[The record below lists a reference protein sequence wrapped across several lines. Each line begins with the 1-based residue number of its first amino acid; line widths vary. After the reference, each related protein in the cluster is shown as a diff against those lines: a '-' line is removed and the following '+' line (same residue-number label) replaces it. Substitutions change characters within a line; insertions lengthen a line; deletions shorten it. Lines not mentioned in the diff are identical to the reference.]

1 MKKLKKLFIGL
12 LFGTASL
19 ITFAAD
25 PNYEDYK
32 ALLIGN
38 NEGGIVKSVNAETVR
53 PLASITK
60 VMTSLLVLEEVE
72 KGKINLDT
80 KVIVSEKAALV
91 PYGIKLVAGKEYTVR
106 DLLKAMIIRS
116 SNNAAYALG
125 EFIGGDI
132 PTFVSMMNKKAN
144 ELGLDSLRY
153 CSPHGLPPKYTGS
166 CMDQGNAKDLYKLGM
181 YMTKY
186 NEYFNIS
193 KNSLTYIDNGEIQ
206 LKSTNHLL
214 GKVVGV
220 DGMKTGY
227 HDASGSNIIL
237 TAKRGEDRMY
247 AIILGATKAA
257 NRDAIGEKEIN
268 EYYEK
273 GKNYIQERVKKIGIS
288 GNNNKNNSE
297 KNQNHIVVVKIIDKN
312 KFIKKVVINNEEYG
326 LYPSETV
333 YDTVNLNEK
342 VELDYQVISEEN
354 ITRKSLNEIVGIF
367 YATNKKTK
375 KVYSGALILKEI
387 KK

>member
-247 AIILGATKAA
+247 AVILGATKAA

-273 GKNYIQERVKKIGIS
+273 GKNYIQEKVKKIGMS
-288 GNNNKNNSE
+288 GNNNKNNSG

-312 KFIKKVVINNEEYG
+312 NFINKVVINNEEYG

-333 YDTVNLNEK
+333 YDTVNFNEK

>member
-32 ALLIGN
+32 VLLIGN

-247 AIILGATKAA
+247 AVILGATKAA
-257 NRDAIGEKEIN
+257 NREAIGEKEIN

-273 GKNYIQERVKKIGIS
+273 GKNYIQEKVKKIGMS
-288 GNNNKNNSE
+288 GNNNKNNSG

-312 KFIKKVVINNEEYG
+312 NFINKVVINNEEYG

-333 YDTVNLNEK
+333 YDTVNFNEK

>member
-1 MKKLKKLFIGL
+1 MKKLKKVFIGL

-38 NEGGIVKSVNAETVR
+38 NEGGIVKSVNAEIVR

-91 PYGIKLVAGKEYTVR
+91 PYGIKLIAGKEYTVR
-106 DLLKAMIIRS
+106 DLLKATIIRS

-181 YMTKY
+181 YMTRY

-247 AIILGATKAA
+247 AVILGATKAA

-268 EYYEK
+268 EYYES

-288 GNNNKNNSE
+288 GNNNKNNSG

-312 KFIKKVVINNEEYG
+312 NLINKVAINNKEYG
-326 LYPSETV
+326 LYPSETI

-342 VELDYQVISEEN
+342 IELDYQVISEEN

>member
-1 MKKLKKLFIGL
+1 MKKLKKIFIGL

-91 PYGIKLVAGKEYTVR
+91 PYGIKLIAGKEYTVR
-106 DLLKAMIIRS
+106 DLLKATIIRS

-181 YMTKY
+181 YMTRY

-247 AIILGATKAA
+247 AVILGATKAA

-268 EYYEK
+268 EYYES
-273 GKNYIQERVKKIGIS
+273 GKNYIQERVKKIGVS
-288 GNNNKNNSE
+288 GNNNKNNSG

-312 KFIKKVVINNEEYG
+312 NLINKVAINNKEYG
-326 LYPSETV
+326 LYPSETI

-342 VELDYQVISEEN
+342 IELDYQVISEEN

>member
-72 KGKINLDT
+72 KEKINLDT
-80 KVIVSEKAALV
+80 KVIVSEKAAVV

-247 AIILGATKAA
+247 AVILGATKAA
-257 NRDAIGEKEIN
+257 NREAIGEKEIN

-273 GKNYIQERVKKIGIS
+273 GKNYIQEKVKKIGMS
-288 GNNNKNNSE
+288 GNNNKNNSG

-312 KFIKKVVINNEEYG
+312 NFINKVVINNEEYG

-333 YDTVNLNEK
+333 YDTVNFNEK

>member
-1 MKKLKKLFIGL
+1 MKKLKKVFIGL

-91 PYGIKLVAGKEYTVR
+91 PYGIKLIAGKEYTVR
-106 DLLKAMIIRS
+106 DLLKATIIRS

-181 YMTKY
+181 YMTRY

-247 AIILGATKAA
+247 AVILGATKAA
-257 NRDAIGEKEIN
+257 NRDAIGEKAIN
-268 EYYEK
+268 EYYES

-288 GNNNKNNSE
+288 GNNNKNNSG

-312 KFIKKVVINNEEYG
+312 NLINKVAINNKEYG
-326 LYPSETV
+326 LYPSETI

-342 VELDYQVISEEN
+342 IELDYQVISEEN

>member
-1 MKKLKKLFIGL
+1 MKKLKKIFIGL

-91 PYGIKLVAGKEYTVR
+91 PYGVKLVAGKEYTVR
-106 DLLKAMIIRS
+106 DLLKATIIRS

-132 PTFVSMMNKKAN
+132 PTFVSVMNKKAN

-166 CMDQGNAKDLYKLGM
+166 CMDQGNAKDLYKLAM
-181 YMTKY
+181 YMKRY

-247 AIILGATKAA
+247 AVILGATKAA

-268 EYYEK
+268 EYYES

-288 GNNNKNNSE
+288 GNNNKNNSG
-297 KNQNHIVVVKIIDKN
+297 KNQNPIVVVKIIDKN
-312 KFIKKVVINNEEYG
+312 NLINKVVINNKEYG
-326 LYPSETV
+326 LYPSETI

-342 VELDYQVISEEN
+342 IELDYQVVSEEN

>member
-132 PTFVSMMNKKAN
+132 PTFISMMNKKAN

-214 GKVVGV
+214 GKVIGV

-273 GKNYIQERVKKIGIS
+273 GKNYIQEKVKKIGMS
-288 GNNNKNNSE
+288 GNNKNNSG

-312 KFIKKVVINNEEYG
+312 NFINKVVINNEEYG

-333 YDTVNLNEK
+333 YDTVNFNEK

>member
-19 ITFAAD
+19 ITFAED

-247 AIILGATKAA
+247 AVILGATKAA

-273 GKNYIQERVKKIGIS
+273 GKNYIQEKVKKIEMS
-288 GNNNKNNSE
+288 GNNNKNNSG

-312 KFIKKVVINNEEYG
+312 NFINKVVINNEEYG

-333 YDTVNLNEK
+333 YDTVNFNEK

-354 ITRKSLNEIVGIF
+354 ITRKSLNKIVGIF

>member
-312 KFIKKVVINNEEYG
+312 KFINKVVINNEEYG

>member
-1 MKKLKKLFIGL
+1 MKKLKKIFIGL

-38 NEGGIVKSVNAETVR
+38 NEGGIIKSVNTETVR

-91 PYGIKLVAGKEYTVR
+91 PYGVKLVAGKEYTVR
-106 DLLKAMIIRS
+106 DLLKATIIRS

-166 CMDQGNAKDLYKLGM
+166 CMDQGNAKDLYKLAM
-181 YMTKY
+181 YMTRY

-247 AIILGATKAA
+247 AVILGATKAA

-268 EYYEK
+268 EYYES

-288 GNNNKNNSE
+288 GNNNKNNSG
-297 KNQNHIVVVKIIDKN
+297 KNQNPIVVVKIIDKN
-312 KFIKKVVINNEEYG
+312 NLINKVVINNKEYG
-326 LYPSETV
+326 LYPSETI

-342 VELDYQVISEEN
+342 IELDYQVVSEEN

>member
-32 ALLIGN
+32 VLLIGN

-247 AIILGATKAA
+247 AVILGATKAA

-273 GKNYIQERVKKIGIS
+273 GKNYIQEKVKKIGMS
-288 GNNNKNNSE
+288 GNNKKNNSG

-312 KFIKKVVINNEEYG
+312 NFINKVVINNEEYG

-333 YDTVNLNEK
+333 YDTVNFNEK

>member
-1 MKKLKKLFIGL
+1 MKKLKKIFIGL

-91 PYGIKLVAGKEYTVR
+91 PYGVKLVAGKEYTVR
-106 DLLKAMIIRS
+106 DLLKATIIRS

-166 CMDQGNAKDLYKLGM
+166 CMDQGNAKDLYKLAM
-181 YMTKY
+181 YMTRY

-214 GKVVGV
+214 EKVVGV

-247 AIILGATKAA
+247 AVILGATKAA

-268 EYYEK
+268 EYYES

-288 GNNNKNNSE
+288 GNNNKNNSG
-297 KNQNHIVVVKIIDKN
+297 KNQNPIVVVKIIDKN
-312 KFIKKVVINNEEYG
+312 NLINKVVINNKEYG
-326 LYPSETV
+326 LYPSETI
-333 YDTVNLNEK
+333 YDTVNMNEK
-342 VELDYQVISEEN
+342 IELDYQISSEEN
-354 ITRKSLNEIVGIF
+354 ITKKSLNEIVGIF

>member
-1 MKKLKKLFIGL
+1 MKKLKKVFIGL
-12 LFGTASL
+12 LFGTGSL

-91 PYGIKLVAGKEYTVR
+91 PYGIKLIAGKEYTVR

-181 YMTKY
+181 YMTRY

-247 AIILGATKAA
+247 AVILGATKAA

-268 EYYEK
+268 EYYES
-273 GKNYIQERVKKIGIS
+273 GKNYIQERVKKIGVS
-288 GNNNKNNSE
+288 GNNNKNNSG

-312 KFIKKVVINNEEYG
+312 NLINKVAINNKEYG
-326 LYPSETV
+326 LYPSETI

-342 VELDYQVISEEN
+342 IELDYQVISEEN

>member
-1 MKKLKKLFIGL
+1 MKKLKKIFIGL

-38 NEGGIVKSVNAETVR
+38 NEGGIIKSVNSETVR

-91 PYGIKLVAGKEYTVR
+91 PYGVKLVAGKEYTVR
-106 DLLKAMIIRS
+106 DLLKATIIRS

-153 CSPHGLPPKYTGS
+153 CSPHGLPTKYTGS
-166 CMDQGNAKDLYKLGM
+166 CMDQGNAKDLYKLAM
-181 YMTKY
+181 YMTRY

-247 AIILGATKAA
+247 AVILGATKAA

-268 EYYEK
+268 EYYES

-288 GNNNKNNSE
+288 GNNNKNNSG
-297 KNQNHIVVVKIIDKN
+297 KNQNPIVVVKIIDKN
-312 KFIKKVVINNEEYG
+312 NLINKVVINNKEYG
-326 LYPSETV
+326 LYPSETI

-342 VELDYQVISEEN
+342 IELDYQVISEEN

>member
-80 KVIVSEKAALV
+80 KVIVSEKAAVV

-247 AIILGATKAA
+247 AVILGATKAA
-257 NRDAIGEKEIN
+257 NREAIGEKEIN

-273 GKNYIQERVKKIGIS
+273 GKNYIQEKVKKIGMS
-288 GNNNKNNSE
+288 GNNNKNNSG
-297 KNQNHIVVVKIIDKN
+297 KNQNHIVLVKIIDKN
-312 KFIKKVVINNEEYG
+312 NFINKVVINNEEYG

-333 YDTVNLNEK
+333 YDTVNFNEK

>member
-80 KVIVSEKAALV
+80 KVIVSEKAAVV

-247 AIILGATKAA
+247 AVILGATKAA

-273 GKNYIQERVKKIGIS
+273 GKNIQEKVKKIGIS
-288 GNNNKNNSE
+288 GNNNKNNSG

-312 KFIKKVVINNEEYG
+312 NFINKVVINNEEYG

-333 YDTVNLNEK
+333 YDTVNFNEK

>member
-80 KVIVSEKAALV
+80 KVIVSEKAAVV

-193 KNSLTYIDNGEIQ
+193 LTYIDNGEIQ

-247 AIILGATKAA
+247 AVILGATKAA
-257 NRDAIGEKEIN
+257 NREAIGEKEIN

-273 GKNYIQERVKKIGIS
+273 GKNYIQEKVKKIGMS
-288 GNNNKNNSE
+288 GNNNKNNSG

-312 KFIKKVVINNEEYG
+312 NFINKVVINNEEYG

-333 YDTVNLNEK
+333 YDTVNFNEK

>member
-19 ITFAAD
+19 ITFAED

-247 AIILGATKAA
+247 AVILGATKAA
-257 NRDAIGEKEIN
+257 NREAIGEKEIN

-273 GKNYIQERVKKIGIS
+273 GKNYIQEKVKKIGMS
-288 GNNNKNNSE
+288 GNNNKNNSG

-312 KFIKKVVINNEEYG
+312 NFINKVVINNEEYG

-333 YDTVNLNEK
+333 YDTVNFNEK

>member
-1 MKKLKKLFIGL
+1 MKKLKKIFIGL

-91 PYGIKLVAGKEYTVR
+91 PYGVKLVAGKEYTVR
-106 DLLKAMIIRS
+106 DLLKATIIRS

-166 CMDQGNAKDLYKLGM
+166 CMDQGNAKDLYKLAM
-181 YMTKY
+181 YMTRY

-247 AIILGATKAA
+247 AVILGATKVA

-268 EYYEK
+268 EYYES

-288 GNNNKNNSE
+288 GNNNKNNSG
-297 KNQNHIVVVKIIDKN
+297 KNQNPIVVVKIIDKN
-312 KFIKKVVINNEEYG
+312 NLINKVVINNKEYG
-326 LYPSETV
+326 LYPSETI
-333 YDTVNLNEK
+333 YDTVNMNEK
-342 VELDYQVISEEN
+342 IELDYQVVSEEN

>member
-1 MKKLKKLFIGL
+1 MKKLKKIFIGL

-91 PYGIKLVAGKEYTVR
+91 PYGIKLIAGKEYTVR
-106 DLLKAMIIRS
+106 DLLKATIIRS

-181 YMTKY
+181 YMTRY

-247 AIILGATKAA
+247 AVILGATKAA

-268 EYYEK
+268 EYYES

-288 GNNNKNNSE
+288 GNNNKNNSG

-312 KFIKKVVINNEEYG
+312 NLINKVAINNKEYG
-326 LYPSETV
+326 LYPSETI

-342 VELDYQVISEEN
+342 IELDYQVISEEN

>member
-1 MKKLKKLFIGL
+1 MKKLKKVFIGL

-91 PYGIKLVAGKEYTVR
+91 PYGIKLIAGKEYTVR
-106 DLLKAMIIRS
+106 DLLKATIIRS

-181 YMTKY
+181 YMTRY

-247 AIILGATKAA
+247 AVILGATKAA

-268 EYYEK
+268 EYYES

-288 GNNNKNNSE
+288 GNNNKNNSG

-312 KFIKKVVINNEEYG
+312 NLINKVAINNKEYG
-326 LYPSETV
+326 LYPSETI

-342 VELDYQVISEEN
+342 IELDYQVISEEN

>member
-19 ITFAAD
+19 IIFAAD

-91 PYGIKLVAGKEYTVR
+91 PYGIKLEAGKEYTVR

-247 AIILGATKAA
+247 AVILGATKAA

-273 GKNYIQERVKKIGIS
+273 GKNYIQEKVKKIGMS
-288 GNNNKNNSE
+288 GNNNKNNSG

-312 KFIKKVVINNEEYG
+312 NFINKVVINNEEYG

-333 YDTVNLNEK
+333 YDTVNFNEK

>member
-247 AIILGATKAA
+247 AVILGATKAA

-273 GKNYIQERVKKIGIS
+273 GKNYIQEKVKKIGIS
-288 GNNNKNNSE
+288 GNNNKNNSG

-312 KFIKKVVINNEEYG
+312 NFINKVVINNEEYG

-333 YDTVNLNEK
+333 YDTVNFNEK

>member
-1 MKKLKKLFIGL
+1 MKKLKKIFIGL

-91 PYGIKLVAGKEYTVR
+91 PYGVKLVAGKEYTVR
-106 DLLKAMIIRS
+106 DLLKATIIRS
-116 SNNAAYALG
+116 SNNAAYTLG

-166 CMDQGNAKDLYKLGM
+166 CMDQGNAKDLYKLAM
-181 YMTKY
+181 YMTRY

-247 AIILGATKAA
+247 AVILGATKAA

-268 EYYEK
+268 EYYES

-288 GNNNKNNSE
+288 GNNNKNNSG
-297 KNQNHIVVVKIIDKN
+297 KNQNPIVVVKIIDKN
-312 KFIKKVVINNEEYG
+312 NLINKVVINNKEYG
-326 LYPSETV
+326 LYPSETI

-342 VELDYQVISEEN
+342 IELDYQVVSEEN

>member
-1 MKKLKKLFIGL
+1 MKKLKKIFIGL

-91 PYGIKLVAGKEYTVR
+91 PYGVKLVAGKEYTVR
-106 DLLKAMIIRS
+106 DLLKATIIRS

-166 CMDQGNAKDLYKLGM
+166 CMDQGNAKDLYKLAM
-181 YMTKY
+181 YMTRY

-268 EYYEK
+268 EYYES

-288 GNNNKNNSE
+288 GNNNKNNSG
-297 KNQNHIVVVKIIDKN
+297 KNQNPIVVVKIIDKN
-312 KFIKKVVINNEEYG
+312 NLINKVVINNKEYG
-326 LYPSETV
+326 LYPSETI

-342 VELDYQVISEEN
+342 IELDYQVVSEEN

>member
-19 ITFAAD
+19 ITFAED

-247 AIILGATKAA
+247 AVILGATKAA

-268 EYYEK
+268 EYYES
-273 GKNYIQERVKKIGIS
+273 GKNYIQEKVKKIGMS
-288 GNNNKNNSE
+288 GNNNKNNSGR
-297 KNQNHIVVVKIIDKN
+297 NQNHIVVVKIIDKN
-312 KFIKKVVINNEEYG
+312 NFINKVVINNEEYG

>member
-32 ALLIGN
+32 VLLIGN

-247 AIILGATKAA
+247 AVILGATKAA

-273 GKNYIQERVKKIGIS
+273 GKNYIQEKVKKIGMS
-288 GNNNKNNSE
+288 GNNNKNNSG

-312 KFIKKVVINNEEYG
+312 NFINKVVINNEEYG

-333 YDTVNLNEK
+333 YDTVNFNEK

>member
-80 KVIVSEKAALV
+80 KVIVSEKAAVV

-247 AIILGATKAA
+247 AVILGATKAA
-257 NRDAIGEKEIN
+257 NREAIGEKEIN

-273 GKNYIQERVKKIGIS
+273 GKNYIQEKVKKIGMS
-288 GNNNKNNSE
+288 GNNNKNNSG

-312 KFIKKVVINNEEYG
+312 NFINKVVINNEEYG

-333 YDTVNLNEK
+333 YDTVNFNEK

>member
-80 KVIVSEKAALV
+80 KVIVSEKAAVV

-247 AIILGATKAA
+247 AVILGATKAA
-257 NRDAIGEKEIN
+257 NREAIGEKEIN

-273 GKNYIQERVKKIGIS
+273 GKNYIQEKVKKIGMS
-288 GNNNKNNSE
+288 GNNNKNNSG

-312 KFIKKVVINNEEYG
+312 NFINN
-326 LYPSETV
+326 
-333 YDTVNLNEK
+333 
-342 VELDYQVISEEN
+342 IN
-354 ITRKSLNEIVGIF
+354 IYK
-367 YATNKKTK
+367 Y
-375 KVYSGALILKEI
+375 LIL
-387 KK
+387 

>member
-247 AIILGATKAA
+247 AVILGATKAA
-257 NRDAIGEKEIN
+257 NRDVIGEKEIN

-273 GKNYIQERVKKIGIS
+273 GKNYIQEKVKKIGMS
-288 GNNNKNNSE
+288 GNNNKNNLG

-312 KFIKKVVINNEEYG
+312 NFINKVVINNEEYG

-333 YDTVNLNEK
+333 YDTVNFNEK

>member
-91 PYGIKLVAGKEYTVR
+91 PYGIKLEAGKEYTVR

-247 AIILGATKAA
+247 AVILGATKAA

-273 GKNYIQERVKKIGIS
+273 GKNYIQEKVKKIGMS
-288 GNNNKNNSE
+288 GNNNKNNSG

-312 KFIKKVVINNEEYG
+312 NFINKVVINNEEYG

-333 YDTVNLNEK
+333 YDTVNFNEK

>member
-1 MKKLKKLFIGL
+1 MKILKKLLIGL
-12 LFGTASL
+12 LFGTVSL
-19 ITFAAD
+19 TVFAVE

-38 NEGGIVKSVNAETVR
+38 NDGEIIKSVNDETIR

-60 VMTSLLVLEEVE
+60 VMTSLLVFEQIE
-72 KGKINLDT
+72 KGNITLGS

-91 PYGIKLVAGKEYTVR
+91 PYGVKLTAGKEYTVR
-106 DLLKAMIIRS
+106 DLLKATIIRS

-132 PTFVSMMNKKAN
+132 PTFVNMMNKKAK
-144 ELGLDSLRY
+144 ELGLNSLRY

-193 KNSLTYIDNGEIQ
+193 KNSVAYIDEGKIQ
-206 LKSTNHLL
+206 LKSTNNLL
-214 GKVVGV
+214 GKVNGV

-227 HDASGSNIIL
+227 HDAAGSNIIL
-237 TAKRGEDRMY
+237 TAKRNKDRMFVV
-247 AIILGATKAA
+247 ILGSTKAA
-257 NRDAIGEKEIN
+257 NRDAIGMKEIN
-268 EYYEK
+268 EYYEN
-273 GKNYIQERVKKIGIS
+273 GKNDTQERVKKIGITENDYT
-288 GNNNKNNSE
+288 NNFTNK
-297 KNQNHIVVVKIIDKN
+297 QNYIAVVKIIDKD
-312 KFIKKVVINNEEYG
+312 FLISKVVINGKEYG
-326 LYPSETV
+326 LYPSETI
-333 YDTVNLNEK
+333 YDKVNLNEK
-342 VELDYQVISEEN
+342 IELDYQISSEEN
-354 ITRKSLNEIVGIF
+354 ITKKSLNEIVGIF

>member
-1 MKKLKKLFIGL
+1 MKKLKKVFIGL

-91 PYGIKLVAGKEYTVR
+91 PYGIKLIAGKEYTVR
-106 DLLKAMIIRS
+106 DLLKATIIRS

-181 YMTKY
+181 YMTRY

-247 AIILGATKAA
+247 AVILGATKAA

-268 EYYEK
+268 EYYES
-273 GKNYIQERVKKIGIS
+273 GKNYIQERVKKIGVS
-288 GNNNKNNSE
+288 GNNNKNNSG

-312 KFIKKVVINNEEYG
+312 NLINKVAINNKEYG
-326 LYPSETV
+326 LYPSETI

-342 VELDYQVISEEN
+342 IEIDYQVISEEN

>member
-1 MKKLKKLFIGL
+1 MKKLKKIFIGL

-227 HDASGSNIIL
+227 HDDSGSNIIL

-247 AIILGATKAA
+247 AVILGATKAA

-268 EYYEK
+268 EYYES
-273 GKNYIQERVKKIGIS
+273 GKNYIQEKVKKIGMS
-288 GNNNKNNSE
+288 GNNNKNNSGR
-297 KNQNHIVVVKIIDKN
+297 NQNHIVVVKIIDKN
-312 KFIKKVVINNEEYG
+312 NFINKVVINNEEYG

>member
-1 MKKLKKLFIGL
+1 MKKLKKVFIGL

-91 PYGIKLVAGKEYTVR
+91 PYGIKLIAGKEYTVR
-106 DLLKAMIIRS
+106 DLLKATIIRS

-181 YMTKY
+181 YMTRY

-247 AIILGATKAA
+247 AVILGATKAA

-268 EYYEK
+268 EYYES
-273 GKNYIQERVKKIGIS
+273 GKNYIQERVKKIGVS
-288 GNNNKNNSE
+288 GNNNKNNSG

-312 KFIKKVVINNEEYG
+312 NLINKVAINNKEYG
-326 LYPSETV
+326 LYPSETI

-342 VELDYQVISEEN
+342 IELDYQVISEEN

>member
-1 MKKLKKLFIGL
+1 MKKLKKIFIGL

-91 PYGIKLVAGKEYTVR
+91 PYGVKLVAGKEYTVR
-106 DLLKAMIIRS
+106 DLLKATIIRS

-166 CMDQGNAKDLYKLGM
+166 CMDQGNAKDLYKLAM
-181 YMTKY
+181 YMKRY

-247 AIILGATKAA
+247 AVILGATKAA

-268 EYYEK
+268 EYYES

-288 GNNNKNNSE
+288 GNNNKNNSG
-297 KNQNHIVVVKIIDKN
+297 KNQNPIVVVKIIDKN
-312 KFIKKVVINNEEYG
+312 NLINKVVINNKEYG
-326 LYPSETV
+326 LYPSETI

-342 VELDYQVISEEN
+342 IELDYQVVSEEN

>member
-80 KVIVSEKAALV
+80 KVIVSEKAAVV

-247 AIILGATKAA
+247 AVILGATKAA

-273 GKNYIQERVKKIGIS
+273 GKNYIQEKVKKIGMS
-288 GNNNKNNSE
+288 GNNNKNNSG

-312 KFIKKVVINNEEYG
+312 NFINKVVINNEEYG
-326 LYPSETV
+326 LYSSETV
-333 YDTVNLNEK
+333 YDTVNFNEK

>member
-19 ITFAAD
+19 ITFAED

-247 AIILGATKAA
+247 AVILGATKAA

-268 EYYEK
+268 EYYES
-273 GKNYIQERVKKIGIS
+273 GKNYIQERVKKIGMS
-288 GNNNKNNSE
+288 GNNNKNNSGR
-297 KNQNHIVVVKIIDKN
+297 NQNHIVVVKIIDKN
-312 KFIKKVVINNEEYG
+312 NFINKVVINNEEYG

-333 YDTVNLNEK
+333 YDTVNFNEK

>member
-1 MKKLKKLFIGL
+1 MKKLKKVFIGL

-38 NEGGIVKSVNAETVR
+38 NEGGIVKSVNAEIVR

-91 PYGIKLVAGKEYTVR
+91 PYGIKLIAGKEYTVR
-106 DLLKAMIIRS
+106 DLLKATIIRS

-181 YMTKY
+181 YMTRY

-247 AIILGATKAA
+247 AVILGATKAA

-268 EYYEK
+268 EYYES

-288 GNNNKNNSE
+288 GNNNKNNSG
-297 KNQNHIVVVKIIDKN
+297 KNQNHIVVVKIIDKSNLIN
-312 KFIKKVVINNEEYG
+312 KVAINNKEYG
-326 LYPSETV
+326 LYPSETI

-342 VELDYQVISEEN
+342 IELDYQVISEEN